1 MEIGIR
7 VKDWVV
13 GSGPTTCD
21 GAIVLK
27 SKRQYLQQPHA
38 SSTHKHTYSTLLA
51 VYWSAG
57 NVQAFLSYADGQ
69 TQGWTRST
77 PKCISV
83 VPSYLPSTYIYIS
96 GLLSTQHSHR
106 VGPSLG
112 CCDETCV
119 LLPHRRMAVVGKV
132 GFRLHLPPA
141 RSDMDSCGGG
151 SGPSTIGHSPY

>member
-1 MEIGIR
+1 MEIKIR

-13 GSGPTTCD
+13 GSSPTTCD

-57 NVQAFLSYADGQ
+57 NVQAFLPYADGQ

-112 CCDETCV
+112 VVMRHVFCCRTGAWQWWEKLGSDSICR
-119 LLPHRRMAVVGKV
+119 PHAVTWIAAAAARV
-132 GFRLHLPPA
+132 HLP
-141 RSDMDSCGGG
+141 
-151 SGPSTIGHSPY
+151 